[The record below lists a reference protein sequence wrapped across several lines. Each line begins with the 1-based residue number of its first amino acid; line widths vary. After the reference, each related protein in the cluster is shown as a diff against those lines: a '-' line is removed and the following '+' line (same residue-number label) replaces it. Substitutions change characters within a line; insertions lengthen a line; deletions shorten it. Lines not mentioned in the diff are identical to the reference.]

1 MDWSTEKK
9 EEEKDSIQNSSCNS
23 DDHKPEVVKDSE
35 FIDCDNSSTAGCYE
49 NKSTKP
55 KISHGRIG
63 RGRGLGRLGSR
74 GRGGRLVN
82 SLDLMSGND
91 SQGSNKMMIN
101 FYKNNGDVGQDFAS
115 RKPPPV
121 QAEASTTC
129 SNNTE
134 RPSKIA
140 KVNNNDMA
148 KQQRLE
154 VESNNSKKHELEGD
168 SKKQSVDKKMEAKSI
183 TSNIK
188 WGASSSMVSFKSKQ
202 ADDASSGEKRKR
214 SEDQLVPFQ
223 SAGEGKIVEM
233 ITKYFTDDDDD
244 DTSSLD
250 VSYFLLFIYHILF
263 MYQLNIFSP
272 HFFIE

>member
-1 MDWSTEKK
+1 VMDWSTEKK
-9 EEEKDSIQNSSCNS
+9 EDEEEKDSIQNSSRIN
-23 DDHKPEVVKDSE
+23 DDHKAEVVKDHLE
-35 FIDCDNSSTAGCYE
+35 CNVDNSSTSDRLSST
-49 NKSTKP
+49 KSTKP
-55 KISHGRIG
+55 KEIRN
-63 RGRGLGRLGSR
+63 SR
-74 GRGGRLVN
+74 GRRGRLVN
-82 SLDLMSGND
+82 SLDLLSDDINVDD
-91 SQGSNKMMIN
+91 SQGSKMIGCSS
-101 FYKNNGDVGQDFAS
+101 NNIVDVSQDFAG

-121 QAEASTTC
+121 QAGASITC

-148 KQQRLE
+148 KRQRLD
-154 VESNNSKKHELEGD
+154 VEINNSKKFELEGD
-168 SKKQSVDKKMEAKSI
+168 SKKPSVDKKLEAKSI

-233 ITKYFTDDDDD
+233 NMKYFTDDDED

-250 VSYFLLFIYHILF
+250 VSYFLLFISHIV
-263 MYQLNIFSP
+263 YVSTQHIFFPVS
-272 HFFIE
+272 IE